1 MAFPA
6 PQGDG
11 SAAAL
16 TNLQT
21 LHARARFDSH
31 SAPCEWDRPTRG
43 TPALSHASHSS
54 GHRAGFEFIALMAVM
69 TSIIAFS
76 IDAMLPALPQIVAD
90 LGVADVNDRQLVVIV
105 LFIGLALAQIAYGP
119 MSDTLGRKPAAYV
132 GFAIFIAG
140 SLLCV
145 FAGSFEI
152 MLVGR
157 FLQGVG
163 AAGPRIVS
171 LALVRDLYSGRA
183 MARVMSMIMGI
194 FIIVPVI
201 APSVGQ
207 VLLFIGDW
215 RLIFVAL
222 LAEGIIG
229 LVWFAWRQPETLKED
244 RRAAFSLRRIVS
256 AFGEACG
263 NPVTLGYTVAAGLV
277 FGAFVGY
284 LASTQQVLGELYG
297 LGAQFPIYFGANAL
311 AFGAASMLNARL
323 VMKLGMRRLAGGG
336 LGASSA
342 LSVVFFIVT
351 LLLEG
356 HPPLWALMGYLL
368 LIFFFVGVLFGN
380 FNALAMEPMG
390 HIAGVAAAVVGSL
403 ATIISSVLGWALGQ
417 AYDGTVRPMIAGF
430 AVLTIL
436 AGLAMILA
444 ERYRRHP

>member
-1 MAFPA
+1 
-6 PQGDG
+6 
-11 SAAAL
+11 
-16 TNLQT
+16 
-21 LHARARFDSH
+21 
-31 SAPCEWDRPTRG
+31 
-43 TPALSHASHSS
+43 
-54 GHRAGFEFIALMAVM
+54 MAVM

-76 IDAMLPALPQIVAD
+76 IDAMLPALPQIAAD
-90 LGVADVNDRQLVVIV
+90 LGVADENDRQLVVIV
-105 LFIGLALAQIAYGP
+105 LFVGLALAQIAYGP
-119 MSDTLGRKPAAYV
+119 ISDTLGRKPAAYL
-132 GFAIFIAG
+132 GFTIFIVG
-140 SLLCV
+140 SLLCI
-145 FAGSFEI
+145 FAPTFEV
-152 MLVGR
+152 MLTGR

-183 MARVMSMIMGI
+183 MARVMSLIMGI

-207 VLLFIGDW
+207 VLLLIGDW

-229 LVWFAWRQPETLKED
+229 FVWLAWRQPETLPAD
-244 RRAAFSLRRIVS
+244 RRAPFSARRIFG

-263 NPVTLGYTVAAGLV
+263 NSVTLGYTVAAGLV

-297 LGAQFPIYFGANAL
+297 LGAQFPLYFGANAL

-323 VMKLGMRRLAGGG
+323 VMRLGMRRLAGGG
-336 LGASSA
+336 LAATSA
-342 LSVVFFIVT
+342 LSMVFFIVT
-351 LLLEG
+351 LLLQG

-368 LIFFFVGVLFGN
+368 LTFFFVGVLFGN

-390 HIAGVAAAVVGSL
+390 HIAGVAAAVIGSL
-403 ATIISSVLGWALGQ
+403 ATVISSVLGWALGQ

-436 AGLAMILA
+436 AGLSMILA

>member
-1 MAFPA
+1 
-6 PQGDG
+6 
-11 SAAAL
+11 
-16 TNLQT
+16 
-21 LHARARFDSH
+21 
-31 SAPCEWDRPTRG
+31 
-43 TPALSHASHSS
+43 
-54 GHRAGFEFIALMAVM
+54 
-69 TSIIAFS
+69 
-76 IDAMLPALPQIVAD
+76 
-90 LGVADVNDRQLVVIV
+90 VNERQLVVIV
-105 LFIGLALAQIAYGP
+105 LFVGLSLAQIVYGP
-119 MSDTLGRKPAAYV
+119 VSDTIGRKPAAYF
-132 GFAIFIAG
+132 GFAIFIVG

-145 FAGSFEI
+145 FASSFEI
-152 MLVGR
+152 MLTGR

-183 MARVMSMIMGI
+183 MARIMSMVMGI

-201 APSVGQ
+201 APSIGQ
-207 VLLFIGDW
+207 GLLLVASW

-222 LAEGIIG
+222 LVEGIIG
-229 LVWFAWRQPETLKED
+229 FVWLAWRQPETLPME
-244 RRAAFSLRRIVS
+244 RRASFSLLRIFS
-256 AFGEACG
+256 AFREACG

-297 LGAQFPIYFGANAL
+297 LGTMFPIYFGANAL

-323 VMKLGMRRLAGGG
+323 VMKLGMRRLAGSG
-336 LGASSA
+336 LGATSA
-342 LSVVFFIVT
+342 LSLAFFIVT
-351 LLLEG
+351 LLLDG

-368 LIFFFVGVLFGN
+368 LTFFFVGVLFGN

-403 ATIISSVLGWALGQ
+403 ATIISSVLGFVLGQ

-430 AVLTIL
+430 ATLTIL
-436 AGLAMILA
+436 AGIAMILA

>member
-1 MAFPA
+1 MSQSDQPA
-6 PQGDG
+6 GHQ
-11 SAAAL
+11 
-16 TNLQT
+16 
-21 LHARARFDSH
+21 
-31 SAPCEWDRPTRG
+31 
-43 TPALSHASHSS
+43 ASL
-54 GHRAGFEFIALMAVM
+54 EFIILMAVM

-76 IDAMLPALPQIVAD
+76 IDAMLPALPQIAAD

-119 MSDTLGRKPAAYV
+119 ISDTMGRKPAAYI
-132 GFAIFIAG
+132 GFTIFIIG
-140 SLLCV
+140 SLMCI
-145 FAGSFEI
+145 FAGTFEV
-152 MLVGR
+152 MLIGR

-183 MARVMSMIMGI
+183 MARIMSMVMGI

-207 VLLFIGDW
+207 VLLLVGDW
-215 RLIFVAL
+215 RLIFVVL

-229 LVWFAWRQPETLKED
+229 LVWFAWRQPETLRED
-244 RRAAFSLRRIVS
+244 RRAPFSLRRILR
-256 AFGEACG
+256 AFAEAFSH
-263 NPVTLGYTVAAGLV
+263 PVTLGYTVAAGLV

-323 VMKLGMRRLAGGG
+323 VMKLGMRRLAGSG
-336 LGASSA
+336 LAATSV
-342 LSVVFFIVT
+342 LSVVFFAVT
-351 LLLEG
+351 LLQGG
-356 HPPLWALMGYLL
+356 HPPLWTLMGYLL
-368 LIFFFVGVLFGN
+368 LTFFFVGVLFGN

-390 HIAGVAAAVVGSL
+390 HIAGVAAAVIGSL

-436 AGLAMILA
+436 AGLSMILA

>member
-1 MAFPA
+1 MRM
-6 PQGDG
+6 D
-11 SAAAL
+11 AAARGMRAETGIL
-16 TNLQT
+16 TLSD
-21 LHARARFDSH
+21 ARH
-31 SAPCEWDRPTRG
+31 SAGHE
-43 TPALSHASHSS
+43 AS
-54 GHRAGFEFIALMAVM
+54 FEFIALMAVM

-76 IDAMLPALPQIVAD
+76 IDAMLPALPQIAAD

-105 LFIGLALAQIAYGP
+105 LFIGLALAQIVYGP
-119 MSDTLGRKPAAYV
+119 LSDTLGRKPAAYI
-132 GFAIFIAG
+132 GFAIFIIG
-140 SLLCV
+140 SLMCV

-152 MLVGR
+152 MLTGR

-183 MARVMSMIMGI
+183 MARIMSMVMGI

-207 VLLFIGDW
+207 VLLLVGDW

-229 LVWFAWRQPETLKED
+229 LVWFAWRQPETLRAD
-244 RRAAFSLRRIVS
+244 RRAPFSLRRILG
-256 AFGEACG
+256 AFAEAFTH
-263 NPVTLGYTVAAGLV
+263 PVTLGYTVAAGLV

-297 LGAQFPIYFGANAL
+297 LGAQFPLYFGANAL
-311 AFGAASMLNARL
+311 AVGAASMLNARL

-336 LGASSA
+336 LAATSA
-342 LSVVFFIVT
+342 LSLAFFIVT

-356 HPPLWALMGYLL
+356 HPPLWSLMGYLL
-368 LIFFFVGVLFGN
+368 ATFFCVGVLFGN

-390 HIAGVAAAVVGSL
+390 HIAGVAAAVIGSG

-417 AYDGTVRPMIAGF
+417 AYDGTVQPMIAGF

-444 ERYRRHP
+444 ERYRPRP

>member
-1 MAFPA
+1 LTHPA
-6 PQGDG
+6 
-11 SAAAL
+11 
-16 TNLQT
+16 
-21 LHARARFDSH
+21 H
-31 SAPCEWDRPTRG
+31 STG
-43 TPALSHASHSS
+43 HQAS
-54 GHRAGFEFIALMAVM
+54 FEFIALMAVM

-76 IDAMLPALPQIVAD
+76 IDAMLPALPQIAAD
-90 LGVADVNDRQLVVIV
+90 LGVADVNERQLVVIV
-105 LFIGLALAQIAYGP
+105 LFIGLSLAQIVYGP
-119 MSDTLGRKPAAYV
+119 VSDTIGRKPAAYF
-132 GFAIFIAG
+132 GFAIFIVG

-152 MLVGR
+152 MLTGR

-183 MARVMSMIMGI
+183 MARIMSMVMGI

-201 APSVGQ
+201 APSIGQ
-207 VLLFIGDW
+207 GLLLIASW

-222 LAEGIIG
+222 LVEGIIG
-229 LVWFAWRQPETLKED
+229 FVWLAWRQPETLPME
-244 RRAAFSLRRIVS
+244 RRASFSLLRIFS
-256 AFGEACG
+256 AFREACG

-297 LGAQFPIYFGANAL
+297 LGTMFPIYFGANAL

-323 VMKLGMRRLAGGG
+323 VMKLGMRRLAGSG
-336 LGASSA
+336 LAATSA
-342 LSVVFFIVT
+342 LSLVFFIVT
-351 LLLEG
+351 LLLDG

-368 LIFFFVGVLFGN
+368 LTFFFVGVLFGN

-403 ATIISSVLGWALGQ
+403 ATIISSVLGFVLGQ

-430 AVLTIL
+430 AALTIL
-436 AGLAMILA
+436 AGIAMILA
-444 ERYRRHP
+444 ERYRRHL

>member
-1 MAFPA
+1 MNQPSQPA
-6 PQGDG
+6 GHQ
-11 SAAAL
+11 
-16 TNLQT
+16 
-21 LHARARFDSH
+21 
-31 SAPCEWDRPTRG
+31 
-43 TPALSHASHSS
+43 AS
-54 GHRAGFEFIALMAVM
+54 FEFIALMAVM

-76 IDAMLPALPQIVAD
+76 IDAMLPALPQIAAD
-90 LGVADVNDRQLVVIV
+90 LGVADVNNRQLVVIV
-105 LFIGLALAQIAYGP
+105 LFVGLALAQIAYGP
-119 MSDTLGRKPAAYV
+119 ISDTMGRKPAAYI
-132 GFAIFIAG
+132 GFTIFIIG
-140 SLLCV
+140 SLLCI
-145 FAGSFEI
+145 FAGTFEV
-152 MLVGR
+152 MLIGR

-183 MARVMSMIMGI
+183 MARIMSMVMGI
-194 FIIVPVI
+194 FIIVPVV

-207 VLLFIGDW
+207 VLLLVGDW

-229 LVWFAWRQPETLKED
+229 LAWFAWRQPETLRAD
-244 RRAAFSLRRIVS
+244 RRAPFSLRRILG
-256 AFGEACG
+256 AFAEAFSH
-263 NPVTLGYTVAAGLV
+263 PVTLGYTVAAGLV

-323 VMKLGMRRLAGGG
+323 VMKLGMRRLAGSG
-336 LGASSA
+336 LAATSA

-351 LLLEG
+351 LLLDG
-356 HPPLWALMGYLL
+356 HPPLWTLMGYLL
-368 LIFFFVGVLFGN
+368 LTFFFVGVLFGN

-390 HIAGVAAAVVGSL
+390 HIAGVAAAVIGSL

-436 AGLAMILA
+436 AGLSMILA

>member
-1 MAFPA
+1 MS
-6 PQGDG
+6 Q
-11 SAAAL
+11 S
-16 TNLQT
+16 TQT
-21 LHARARFDSH
+21 
-31 SAPCEWDRPTRG
+31 
-43 TPALSHASHSS
+43 S
-54 GHRAGFEFIALMAVM
+54 GHQASFEFIALMAVM

-76 IDAMLPALPQIVAD
+76 IDAMLPALPQIAAD

-119 MSDTLGRKPAAYV
+119 ISDTMGRKPAAYI
-132 GFAIFIAG
+132 GFTIFIIG
-140 SLLCV
+140 SLLCI
-145 FAGSFEI
+145 FASTFEI
-152 MLVGR
+152 MLIGR

-183 MARVMSMIMGI
+183 MAKIMSMVMGI
-194 FIIVPVI
+194 FIIVPVV

-207 VLLFIGDW
+207 VLLLVGDW

-229 LVWFAWRQPETLKED
+229 LAWFAWRQPETLRED
-244 RRAAFSLRRIVS
+244 RRAPFSLRRILG
-256 AFGEACG
+256 AFGEAFAH
-263 NPVTLGYTVAAGLV
+263 PVTLGYTVAAGLV

-284 LASTQQVLGELYG
+284 LASTQQILGELYG

-323 VMKLGMRRLAGGG
+323 VMKLGMRRLAGSG
-336 LGASSA
+336 LAATRA
-342 LSVVFFIVT
+342 LSVLFFIVT
-351 LLLEG
+351 LMLDG
-356 HPPLWALMGYLL
+356 HPPLWTLMGYLL
-368 LIFFFVGVLFGN
+368 LTFFFVGVLFGN

-390 HIAGVAAAVVGSL
+390 HIAGVAAAVIGSL

-417 AYDGTVRPMIAGF
+417 AYDGTVRPMVAGF

-436 AGLAMILA
+436 AGLSMILA

>member
-1 MAFPA
+1 V
-6 PQGDG
+6 
-11 SAAAL
+11 
-16 TNLQT
+16 
-21 LHARARFDSH
+21 
-31 SAPCEWDRPTRG
+31 
-43 TPALSHASHSS
+43 SHASQSS
-54 GHRAGFEFIALMAVM
+54 GHEASFEFIALMAVM

-76 IDAMLPALPQIVAD
+76 IDAMLPALPQIAAD
-90 LGVADVNDRQLVVIV
+90 LGVEDVNDRQLVVIV
-105 LFIGLALAQIAYGP
+105 LFIGLALAQIVYGP
-119 MSDTLGRKPAAYV
+119 LSDTIGRKPAAYW

-140 SLLCV
+140 SLMCV
-145 FAGSFEI
+145 FAGSSEV
-152 MLVGR
+152 MLAGR

-183 MARVMSMIMGI
+183 MARIMSMVMGI

-207 VLLFIGDW
+207 GLLLIGDW

-222 LAEGIIG
+222 LVQGVIG
-229 LVWFAWRQPETLKED
+229 FVWFAWRQKETLRED
-244 RRAAFSLRRIVS
+244 RRAAFSLRRIFS

-284 LASTQQVLGELYG
+284 LASTQQILGELYG
-297 LGAQFPIYFGANAL
+297 LGTLFPLYFGANAL

-336 LGASSA
+336 LAATSA
-342 LSVVFFIVT
+342 LSLAFFIVT
-351 LLLEG
+351 LLLGG

-368 LIFFFVGVLFGN
+368 ATFFFVGVLFGN

-403 ATIISSVLGWALGQ
+403 ATVISSVLGWMLGQ

-430 AVLTIL
+430 AALTIL
-436 AGLAMILA
+436 AGIAMILA
-444 ERYRRHP
+444 ERYRRRP

>member
-1 MAFPA
+1 MSQSTQP
-6 PQGDG
+6 
-11 SAAAL
+11 
-16 TNLQT
+16 
-21 LHARARFDSH
+21 
-31 SAPCEWDRPTRG
+31 
-43 TPALSHASHSS
+43 S
-54 GHRAGFEFIALMAVM
+54 GHQAGFEFIALMAVM

-76 IDAMLPALPQIVAD
+76 IDAMLPALPQIAAD

-119 MSDTLGRKPAAYV
+119 ISDTMGRKPAAYI
-132 GFAIFIAG
+132 GFTIFIIG
-140 SLLCV
+140 SLLCI
-145 FAGSFEI
+145 FAGTFEI
-152 MLVGR
+152 MLIGR

-183 MARVMSMIMGI
+183 MAKVMSMVMGV

-207 VLLFIGDW
+207 VLLLVGDW
-215 RLIFVAL
+215 RFIFVAL

-229 LVWFAWRQPETLKED
+229 LAWFAWRQPETLRED
-244 RRAAFSLRRIVS
+244 RRAPFSLRRILG
-256 AFGEACG
+256 AFAEAFSH
-263 NPVTLGYTVAAGLV
+263 PVTLGYTVAAGLV

-323 VMKLGMRRLAGGG
+323 VMKLGMRRLAGSG
-336 LGASSA
+336 LAATSA
-342 LSVVFFIVT
+342 LSVLFFIVT
-351 LLLEG
+351 LMLDG
-356 HPPLWALMGYLL
+356 HPPLWTLMGYLL
-368 LIFFFVGVLFGN
+368 LTFFFVGVLFGN

-390 HIAGVAAAVVGSL
+390 HIAGVAAAVIGSL

-436 AGLAMILA
+436 AGLSMILA

>member
-1 MAFPA
+1 MR
-6 PQGDG
+6 
-11 SAAAL
+11 
-16 TNLQT
+16 
-21 LHARARFDSH
+21 RAWFDRRQS
-31 SAPCEWDRPTRG
+31 PCEWTAARII
-43 TPALSHASHSS
+43 LSQSTQAPGPEAS
-54 GHRAGFEFIALMAVM
+54 FEFIALMAVM

-76 IDAMLPALPQIVAD
+76 IDAMLPALPQIAAD

-105 LFIGLALAQIAYGP
+105 LFIGLAMAQIVYGP
-119 MSDTLGRKPAAYV
+119 VSDTLGRKPAAYI
-132 GFAIFIAG
+132 GFSIFIVG
-140 SLLCV
+140 SLLCI
-145 FAGSFEI
+145 FAGTFEV
-152 MLVGR
+152 MLIGR

-183 MARVMSMIMGI
+183 MAKIMSMVMGI

-207 VLLFIGDW
+207 GLLLIGDW

-229 LVWFAWRQPETLKED
+229 IAWFAWRQPETLRED
-244 RRAAFSLRRIVS
+244 RRAPFSLRRILG
-256 AFGEACG
+256 AFAEAFSH
-263 NPVTLGYTVAAGLV
+263 PVTLGYTVAAGLV

-336 LGASSA
+336 LSATSA
-342 LSVVFFIVT
+342 LSVVFFIAT
-351 LLLEG
+351 LLLDG

-368 LIFFFVGVLFGN
+368 LTFFFVGVLFGN

-390 HIAGVAAAVVGSL
+390 HIAGVAAAVIGSL

-436 AGLAMILA
+436 AGLSMILA

>member
-1 MAFPA
+1 LNQSAHPA
-6 PQGDG
+6 GRE
-11 SAAAL
+11 A
-16 TNLQT
+16 T
-21 LHARARFDSH
+21 
-31 SAPCEWDRPTRG
+31 
-43 TPALSHASHSS
+43 
-54 GHRAGFEFIALMAVM
+54 FEFIALMAVM

-76 IDAMLPALPQIVAD
+76 IDAMLPALPQIAAD

-119 MSDTLGRKPAAYV
+119 ISDTMGRKPAAYI
-132 GFAIFIAG
+132 GFTIFIVG
-140 SLLCV
+140 SLLCI
-145 FAGSFEI
+145 FAQTFEV
-152 MLVGR
+152 MLIGR

-183 MARVMSMIMGI
+183 MAKVMSMIMGI

-207 VLLFIGDW
+207 ALLLVGDW

-229 LVWFAWRQPETLKED
+229 IAWFAWRQPETLRED
-244 RRAAFSLRRIVS
+244 RRAPFSLRRILG
-256 AFGEACG
+256 AFAEAFTH
-263 NPVTLGYTVAAGLV
+263 PVTLGYTVAAGLV

-311 AFGAASMLNARL
+311 AFGLASMLNARL
-323 VMKLGMRRLAGGG
+323 VMKLGMRRLAGSG
-336 LGASSA
+336 LGATTTLSA
-342 LSVVFFIVT
+342 IFFVVT

-356 HPPLWALMGYLL
+356 HPPLWTLMGYLL
-368 LIFFFVGVLFGN
+368 LTFFFVGVLFGN

-390 HIAGVAAAVVGSL
+390 HIAGVAAAVIGSL

-430 AVLTIL
+430 AVLTL
-436 AGLAMILA
+436 FASLSMFLA

>member
-1 MAFPA
+1 MSQSDQPA
-6 PQGDG
+6 GHQ
-11 SAAAL
+11 
-16 TNLQT
+16 
-21 LHARARFDSH
+21 
-31 SAPCEWDRPTRG
+31 
-43 TPALSHASHSS
+43 ASL
-54 GHRAGFEFIALMAVM
+54 EFIILMAVM

-76 IDAMLPALPQIVAD
+76 IDAMLPALPQIAAD

-119 MSDTLGRKPAAYV
+119 ISDTMGRKPAAYI
-132 GFAIFIAG
+132 GFTIFVIG
-140 SLLCV
+140 SLMCI
-145 FAGSFEI
+145 FAGTFEV
-152 MLVGR
+152 MLIGR

-183 MARVMSMIMGI
+183 MARIMSMVMGI

-207 VLLFIGDW
+207 VLLLVGDW
-215 RLIFVAL
+215 RLIFVVL

-229 LVWFAWRQPETLKED
+229 LVWFAWRQPETLRED
-244 RRAAFSLRRIVS
+244 RRAPFSLRRILR
-256 AFGEACG
+256 AFAEAFSH
-263 NPVTLGYTVAAGLV
+263 PVTLGYTVAAGLV

-323 VMKLGMRRLAGGG
+323 VMKLGMRRLAGSG
-336 LGASSA
+336 LAATSA
-342 LSVVFFIVT
+342 LSVVFFAVT
-351 LLLEG
+351 LLQGG
-356 HPPLWALMGYLL
+356 HPPLWTLMGYLL
-368 LIFFFVGVLFGN
+368 LTFFFVGVLFGN

-390 HIAGVAAAVVGSL
+390 HIAGVAAAVIGSL

-436 AGLAMILA
+436 AGLSMILA

>member
-1 MAFPA
+1 VNQSSQPA
-6 PQGDG
+6 GHQ
-11 SAAAL
+11 
-16 TNLQT
+16 
-21 LHARARFDSH
+21 
-31 SAPCEWDRPTRG
+31 
-43 TPALSHASHSS
+43 AS
-54 GHRAGFEFIALMAVM
+54 FEFIALMAVM

-76 IDAMLPALPQIVAD
+76 IDAMLPALPQIAAD

-105 LFIGLALAQIAYGP
+105 LFVGLAMAQIAYGP
-119 MSDTLGRKPAAYV
+119 ISDTMGRKPAAYI
-132 GFAIFIAG
+132 GFTIFIIG
-140 SLLCV
+140 SLLCI
-145 FAGSFEI
+145 FAGTFET
-152 MLVGR
+152 MLIGR

-183 MARVMSMIMGI
+183 MARIMSMVMGV
-194 FIIVPVI
+194 FIIVPVV

-207 VLLFIGDW
+207 VLLLVGDW

-229 LVWFAWRQPETLKED
+229 LVWFAWRQPETLRAD
-244 RRAAFSLRRIVS
+244 RRAPFSLRRILG
-256 AFGEACG
+256 AFAEAFSH
-263 NPVTLGYTVAAGLV
+263 PVTLGYTVAAGLV

-323 VMKLGMRRLAGGG
+323 VMKLGMRRLAGSG
-336 LGASSA
+336 LGATSA

-351 LLLEG
+351 LLLDG
-356 HPPLWALMGYLL
+356 HPPLWMLMGYLL
-368 LIFFFVGVLFGN
+368 LTFFFVGVLFGN

-390 HIAGVAAAVVGSL
+390 HIAGVAAAVIGSL

-436 AGLAMILA
+436 AGLSMILA

>member
-1 MAFPA
+1 
-6 PQGDG
+6 
-11 SAAAL
+11 
-16 TNLQT
+16 
-21 LHARARFDSH
+21 
-31 SAPCEWDRPTRG
+31 
-43 TPALSHASHSS
+43 LSHPTQPS
-54 GHRAGFEFIALMAVM
+54 GHQASFEFIVLMALM

-76 IDAMLPALPQIVAD
+76 IDAMLPALPQIAAD

-105 LFIGLALAQIAYGP
+105 LFIGLALAQIVYGP
-119 MSDTLGRKPAAYV
+119 LSDTVGRKPAAYY
-132 GFAIFIAG
+132 GFAIFIVG
-140 SLLCV
+140 SLMCV
-145 FAGSFEI
+145 FAGSFEA
-152 MLVGR
+152 MLTGR

-183 MARVMSMIMGI
+183 MARIMSMVMGI

-207 VLLFIGDW
+207 GLLLIGDW
-215 RLIFVAL
+215 RFIFVAL
-222 LAEGIIG
+222 LLEGIIG
-229 LVWFAWRQPETLKED
+229 LVWFAWRQPETLRED
-244 RRAAFSLRRIVS
+244 RRAAFSLRRIFS

-323 VMKLGMRRLAGGG
+323 VMRLGMRRLAGSG
-336 LGASSA
+336 LAGTSA
-342 LSVVFFIVT
+342 LSLAFFIVT
-351 LLLEG
+351 LLLDG

-368 LIFFFVGVLFGN
+368 ATFFFVGVLFGN

-390 HIAGVAAAVVGSL
+390 HIAGVAAAVIGSL

-430 AVLTIL
+430 ATLTIL
-436 AGLAMILA
+436 AGIAMILA

>member
-1 MAFPA
+1 V
-6 PQGDG
+6 
-11 SAAAL
+11 
-16 TNLQT
+16 
-21 LHARARFDSH
+21 
-31 SAPCEWDRPTRG
+31 
-43 TPALSHASHSS
+43 SHASQSS
-54 GHRAGFEFIALMAVM
+54 RHEASFEFIALMAVM

-76 IDAMLPALPQIVAD
+76 IDAMLPALPQIAAD
-90 LGVADVNDRQLVVIV
+90 LGVEDVNDRQLVVIV
-105 LFIGLALAQIAYGP
+105 LFIGLALAQIVYGP
-119 MSDTLGRKPAAYV
+119 LSDTIGRKPAAYW

-140 SLLCV
+140 SLMCV
-145 FAGSFEI
+145 FAGSSEV
-152 MLVGR
+152 MLAGR

-183 MARVMSMIMGI
+183 MARIMSMVMGI

-207 VLLFIGDW
+207 GLLLIGDW

-222 LAEGIIG
+222 LVQGVIG
-229 LVWFAWRQPETLKED
+229 FAWFAWRQKETLRED
-244 RRAAFSLRRIVS
+244 RRAAFSLRRIFS

-284 LASTQQVLGELYG
+284 LASTQQILGELYG
-297 LGAQFPIYFGANAL
+297 LGTLFPLYFGANAL

-336 LGASSA
+336 LAATSA
-342 LSVVFFIVT
+342 LSLAFFIAT
-351 LLLEG
+351 LLLDG

-368 LIFFFVGVLFGN
+368 ATFFFVGVLFGN

-403 ATIISSVLGWALGQ
+403 ATVISSVLGWMLGQ

-430 AVLTIL
+430 AALTIL
-436 AGLAMILA
+436 AGIAMILA
-444 ERYRRHP
+444 ERYRRRP

>member
-1 MAFPA
+1 MSQSDQPA
-6 PQGDG
+6 GHQ
-11 SAAAL
+11 
-16 TNLQT
+16 
-21 LHARARFDSH
+21 
-31 SAPCEWDRPTRG
+31 
-43 TPALSHASHSS
+43 ASL
-54 GHRAGFEFIALMAVM
+54 EFIILMAVM

-76 IDAMLPALPQIVAD
+76 IDAMLPALPQIAAD

-119 MSDTLGRKPAAYV
+119 ISDTMGRKPAAYI
-132 GFAIFIAG
+132 GFTIFIIG
-140 SLLCV
+140 SLMCI
-145 FAGSFEI
+145 FAGTFEV
-152 MLVGR
+152 MLIGR

-183 MARVMSMIMGI
+183 MARIMSMVMGI

-207 VLLFIGDW
+207 VLLLVGDW
-215 RLIFVAL
+215 RLIFVVL

-229 LVWFAWRQPETLKED
+229 LVWFAWRQPETLRED
-244 RRAAFSLRRIVS
+244 RRAPFSLRRILR
-256 AFGEACG
+256 AFAEAFSH
-263 NPVTLGYTVAAGLV
+263 PVTLGYTVAAGLV

-323 VMKLGMRRLAGGG
+323 VMKLGMRRLAGSG
-336 LGASSA
+336 LAATSV
-342 LSVVFFIVT
+342 LSVVFFAVT
-351 LLLEG
+351 LLLDG
-356 HPPLWALMGYLL
+356 HPPLWTLMGYLL
-368 LIFFFVGVLFGN
+368 LTFFFVGVLFGN

-390 HIAGVAAAVVGSL
+390 HIAGVAAAVIGSL

-436 AGLAMILA
+436 AGLSMILA